1 MKDQTKKQ
9 KKLEDKMVDQLLT
22 LNEDEIRTF
31 RGNPLLK
38 RAGEKVEMTKEHI
51 REYKRCMEDP
61 VYFAENYIKVVHV
74 DRGLV
79 PIELYDYQKK
89 LLRAF
94 QENRYNIVLSCRQSG
109 KCVTGSTNVT
119 VRNAKMYGEDVSFTM
134 TMFDLYWSTRLKQN
148 SLIAIYDEKFR
159 DKAKLGDGWEVLTDT
174 GWQPVYQIFRTIHYT
189 VWTVTT
195 ENHTL
200 RCADE
205 HILFTEELAE
215 VYVKDLTVGD
225 VVMTESGPEA
235 IVSIEEGDTAET
247 MFDLE
252 VYDDNHRY
260 YTDGFLSHNTT
271 TTVCF
276 FLWYVLFHADKA
288 CAILANK
295 GATARQIVGRIEL
308 AYINLPKWLQQGVC
322 DWNKGSFGLENGSY
336 VTSAATSS
344 DSVRGSS
351 FSMCMVDEVAFCQH
365 WEPFWQSTFPTISS
379 GSETKVIL
387 VSTFNGQNHFYEMWE
402 DAINGRSDFHPT
414 RVDWWDV
421 PGRDEAWH
429 QFQLRN
435 MSEEDFA
442 QEYGN
447 EPLGSGFTLIN
458 SKGFT
463 LLAESRQDPIQ
474 FTLNTK
480 IYELPEPNHKYMLT
494 CDCADTGVDYST
506 ISVID
511 ITQFPYKQVATYR
524 NNTISHLMFPHAII
538 QLATKYNNAAVLVE
552 SNDVGKVILHILNYD
567 MEYDN
572 IVSTRNG
579 MKTQLGQ
586 RTTAK
591 SKTVGCARLK
601 DMIES
606 KQLLI
611 RDKATIEEFKHFI
624 VHGPSYAADDGFHD
638 DMVMG
643 LVVFAYFAST
653 PRFRIEYD
661 KNFIDEMNPTYEM
674 EMMEA
679 LTPLPMFNGTRR
691 EDPLDGLPPGFLD

>member
-1 MKDQTKKQ
+1 MKKNKEN
-9 KKLEDKMVDQLLT
+9 KLVDQLLT
-22 LNEDEIRTF
+22 LNEENIRTF

-38 RAGEKVEMTKEHI
+38 RAGEKVEMTMEHI
-51 REYKRCMEDP
+51 HEYKRCMEDP
-61 VYFAENYIKVVHV
+61 IYFAENYIKVVHV
-74 DRGLV
+74 DHGLV
-79 PIELYDYQKK
+79 PIKLYEYQKK
-89 LLRAF
+89 MLKAF

-109 KCVTGSTNVT
+109 KCVTGSTNVI
-119 VRNAKMYGEDVSFTM
+119 VRNVKIYGEDESFSM

-148 SLIAIYDEKFR
+148 SRVEIYDGKFR
-159 DKAKLGDGWEVLTDT
+159 DMAKMGDGWEVWTDT
-174 GWQPVYQIFRTIHYT
+174 GWQPVYRIFRTIHFA

-195 ENHTL
+195 ESHTL
-200 RCADE
+200 HCADE
-205 HILFTEELAE
+205 HILFKEDLEE
-215 VYVKDLTVGD
+215 VYVKDLAIGD
-225 VVMTESGPEA
+225 IVLTESGPEA
-235 IVSIEEGDTAET
+235 IISIEQSDSAET

-252 VYDDNHRY
+252 VHDDNHRY

-288 CAILANK
+288 CVILANK

-308 AYINLPKWLQQGVC
+308 AYINLPKWLQQGIC

-336 VTSAATSS
+336 ITSAATSS
-344 DSVRGSS
+344 DSIRGGSYS
-351 FSMCMVDEVAFCQH
+351 LLACDEVAFVPHNLWQD
-365 WEPFWQSTFPTISS
+365 FLQSTFPTISS
-379 GSETKVIL
+379 GKETRMIL
-387 VSTFNGQNHFYEMWE
+387 VSTFKGQNHFYEMWE
-402 DAINGRSDFHPT
+402 DAINGRSNFYPT

-429 QFQLRN
+429 QEQLR
-435 MSEEDFA
+435 MMTEEDFA

-458 SKGFT
+458 SKGFSI
-463 LLAESRQDPIQ
+463 LAESRKEPIQ

-480 IYELPEPNHKYMLT
+480 IYELPEPKHRYILT

-511 ITQFPYKQVATYR
+511 ITEFPYRQVATYR
-524 NNTISHLMFPHAII
+524 DNKVSHLMFPHAII
-538 QLATKYNNAAVLVE
+538 QLAIKYNSAAVLVE
-552 SNDVGKVILHILNYD
+552 NNDVGKVILHILNYD

-572 IVSTRNG
+572 IISTRNG
-579 MKTQLGQ
+579 TKIQLGQ

-601 DMIES
+601 DMVES
-606 KQLLI
+606 KQLII
-611 RDKATIEEFKHFI
+611 RDRATIEEFKHFVI
-624 VHGPSYAADDGFHD
+624 NSSGTSYAADEGFHD

-653 PRFRIEYD
+653 SRFRIEYD
-661 KNFIDEMNPTYEM
+661 KNFVDEMNPTYEM
-674 EMMEA
+674 EMLEA
-679 LTPLPMFNGTRR
+679 LTPLPMFSGTGC
-691 EDPLDGLPPGFLD
+691 ENPLEGLPPGFLD